1 MTNLSSALSFYCL
14 IDLGSSSPINC
25 DNEQY
30 QFTDGGST
38 ILGKVRLDNYRE
50 LCDEL
55 GGGFRSHLEVALA
68 AWNQWGK
75 SFLKHIYGDFSL
87 LIFTHQDNRLFAARD
102 HLGVRPFF
110 YRQVGQTLHMSTSLR
125 ALADSDEGELDEEYQ
140 IRYLNGFRAHATAT
154 IYKNIFRL
162 APAHS
167 LEFSQ
172 RQLKITRYWQLRCP
186 AEQKISQ
193 EQAIAEFN
201 EHLFRA
207 VRCRLPPAGAHL
219 GCELSGGMDS
229 GTITAIGAKLFNK
242 GDIFTFSHVMRDE
255 DLSEAEYKDERQR
268 INSLCQFHGGLNNIP
283 IDDRGRGMLEDLKLQ
298 TSILAS
304 MPTVNTTASSHR
316 LYEEAAAAKCN
327 VVFSG
332 FGGDECIS
340 MRSPGTFINDMI
352 VKKRWVYVI
361 RELHAHRPLL
371 WPLALVNRLYKFH
384 YGAKAVSRSPR
395 VDYSYLLKEEYK
407 RKPPVRQASIESGFK
422 RTKSL
427 LPDRLRTAERLEE
440 TVLAAEHYGIEYRFP
455 LMDVQ
460 LIQYYL
466 SLPPQ
471 FKLHKGMNRYLLRQ
485 STRNLLPDD
494 IRLGIKEPGTT
505 VPSSTRRRKITLQ
518 EREVDIGRLPW
529 ICEKSRK
536 KVLDNLYSENSE
548 RLKVS
553 LQQAHYLTIFHE
565 FHNNLRKS
573 LTSKRPIET

>member
-1 MTNLSSALSFYCL
+1 MTNLSSALGFYCL

-50 LCDEL
+50 LCEEL

-75 SFLKHIYGDFSL
+75 SFLNHIYGDFSL
-87 LIFTHQDNRLFAARD
+87 LIFTHQDNSLFAARD

-110 YRQVGQTLHMSTSLR
+110 YRQVGNTLHISTSLR

-140 IRYLNGFRAHATAT
+140 IRYLNGFSAKATAT

-162 APAHS
+162 APAHR
-167 LEFSQ
+167 LEFSKK
-172 RQLKITRYWQLRCP
+172 QLEITRYWQLSCP
-186 AEQKISQ
+186 IEQKIGE

-207 VRCRLPPAGAHL
+207 VRCRLPSTGAHL

-229 GTITAIGAKLFNK
+229 GTITAIAAKLIDK
-242 GDIFTFSHVMRDE
+242 SDIFTFSHIMCDE
-255 DLSEAEYKDERQR
+255 DLTEADYKDERQR

-283 IDDRGRGMLEDLKLQ
+283 IDDRGRGVLEDLKLQ

-304 MPTVNTTASSHR
+304 MPTINTTASSHR

-352 VKKRWVYVI
+352 EKKRWADVI
-361 RELHAHRPLL
+361 RELRVHRPLL
-371 WPLALVNRLYKFH
+371 WPLALVNRLYRFH
-384 YGAKAVSRSPR
+384 CTTKIVSYPPR
-395 VDYSYLLKEEYK
+395 MDYSYLLKEEYK

-422 RTKSL
+422 RSKSL
-427 LPDRLRTAERLEE
+427 LPDRLSTAERLEE
-440 TVLAAEHYGIEYRFP
+440 TVLAAEYYGIEYRFP

-471 FKLHKGMNRYLLRQ
+471 FKLHRGINRYLLRE

-494 IRLGIKEPGTT
+494 IRLGIKEPGAT
-505 VPSSTRRRKITLQ
+505 VPSTVRRYKTALKK
-518 EREVDIGRLPW
+518 REVEIGKLPW
-529 ICEKSRK
+529 VCEKNRK
-536 KVLDNLYSENSE
+536 KVLDNLYSENPE
-548 RLKVS
+548 RTKVS
-553 LQQAHYLTIFHE
+553 LQQVRYLTIFHE

-573 LTSKRPIET
+573 FASKRSVEK